1 MTSDMKMKGM
11 NEMEITL
18 QIQKID
24 VKHYNIPLTIDP
36 DAVKRFARD
45 KYALCRSFD
54 EDEASEP
61 NWWHGYIQEYVEDQY
76 DPDLF
81 FTENCT
87 NHSNYQL
94 ESEECEFMDW
104 VEEKANG

>member
-1 MTSDMKMKGM
+1 
-11 NEMEITL
+11 MEITL
-18 QIQKID
+18 QITKTD

-45 KYALCRSFD
+45 EYALDDNDPDVYKD
-54 EDEASEP
+54 ED
-61 NWWHGYIQEYVEDQY
+61 WWHSYIQEYVEDQY

-87 NHSNYQL
+87 NHSNYEL
-94 ESEECEFMDW
+94 ESEECEFVDW